1 MAAPNVPATFKQLPA
16 PVHSLLPSN
25 IQSGYLYVGTAMVVD
40 GEGKMSPIHTP
51 IDFYV
56 DPTYR
61 TVAFYNGHPAPS
73 SASMTSISDLMARGA
88 ADAPGSFWNTVATG
102 ITAVLAG
109 GATKTVTT
117 PDESVE
123 LLDLWDLYDALL
135 EAGCT
140 RMLNYGPPG
149 TGKSYNACAWA
160 AKRGYEALTVTLTE
174 QTPMSELRGH
184 FILKG
189 SEYAWHD
196 GVVSR
201 AWRLSQTG
209 VGVVLV
215 FNEINEAGP
224 DVETF
229 LHNALDD
236 PEFARIDLPTGDTLR
251 PAKGHVINIATMNG
265 EPNTLREALRDRF
278 PVKLNIVDVHPAALA
293 ALPEDVRT
301 LAAHMTKQ
309 PGAKRLSIR
318 PFVAFAELRQRMPAL
333 HAAQA
338 VFGEAAHD
346 VIAALAMGASA
357 DRR

>member
-1 MAAPNVPATFKQLPA
+1 
-16 PVHSLLPSN
+16 
-25 IQSGYLYVGTAMVVD
+25 MVVNA
-40 GEGKMSPIHTP
+40 EGHIQHQYTP

-56 DPTYR
+56 DKAND
-61 TVAFYNGHPAPS
+61 TVAFYNGHLGGTPA
-73 SASMTSISDLMARGA
+73 ASMMTLSELQVRGSA
-88 ADAPGSFWNTVATG
+88 EPPGSFWHTVATG
-102 ITAVLAG
+102 VPVVIG
-109 GATKTVTT
+109 SGAAKSVVT
-117 PDESVE
+117 DEVVE

-135 EAGCT
+135 EAGCP

-160 AKRGYEALTVTLTE
+160 AKRGFEALTVTLTE

-196 GVVSR
+196 GIVSR

-251 PAKGHVINIATMNG
+251 PAKGKIVKIATMNG

-278 PVKLNIVDVHPAALA
+278 PVKLNIMDVHPQALA
-293 ALPEDVRT
+293 ALPDDVRA
-301 LAAHMTKQ
+301 LASHMTKQ
-309 PGAKRLSIR
+309 TGAKRLSIR
-318 PFVAFAELRQRMPAL
+318 PFVAFAELRERMPAL

-346 VIAALAMGASA
+346 IVAALAMGASA

>member
-1 MAAPNVPATFKQLPA
+1 
-16 PVHSLLPSN
+16 
-25 IQSGYLYVGTAMVVD
+25 
-40 GEGKMSPIHTP
+40 
-51 IDFYV
+51 
-56 DPTYR
+56 
-61 TVAFYNGHPAPS
+61 
-73 SASMTSISDLMARGA
+73 
-88 ADAPGSFWNTVATG
+88 
-102 ITAVLAG
+102 
-109 GATKTVTT
+109 
-117 PDESVE
+117 
-123 LLDLWDLYDALL
+123 
-135 EAGCT
+135 
-140 RMLNYGPPG
+140 MLNYGPPG

-160 AKRGYEALTVTLTE
+160 VKRGMEALTVTLTE

-196 GVVSR
+196 GIVSR
-201 AWRLSQTG
+201 AWRMSQSG
-209 VGVVLV
+209 QGVVIV

-236 PEFARIDLPTGDTLR
+236 PEFARIDLPTGDVLR
-251 PAKGHVINIATMNG
+251 PKKGEVINIATMNG

-278 PVKLNIVDVHPAALA
+278 PVKLHITDVHPAALA
-293 ALPEDVRT
+293 ALPDDVRV
-301 LAAHMTKQ
+301 LAQHMTTQ

-318 PFVAFAELRQRMPAL
+318 PFVAFAELRRTMPTL

-346 VIAALAMGASA
+346 IVAALAMSAST